1 MNPLFEYNLQQ
12 TRRQFFGN
20 TGIRLGG
27 LAMAALGAN
36 SFGRVLGSSTERV
49 HPPLPGF
56 PHFAPKAKSVIYLH
70 MNGAPSQL
78 DLWDHKPGLREYFDK
93 DLPDSV
99 KNGQRI
105 TTMTSGQTRFPVAP
119 SMFQFAQHG
128 QSRRWISELLP
139 HTARIVDDLALIKS
153 VQTNAINHD
162 PACTFVMTGS
172 EIPGKASL
180 GSWLA
185 YGLGSENNDLPAFVV
200 LTPNWSS
207 KADAQ
212 ALFTRMWSSGFLPTK
227 YTGVA
232 LRAVGDPVLYIDN
245 PPGVDR
251 SDRRILLDA
260 LNKLNAKTHDQL
272 GDPETLTRIAQY
284 EMAFRMQSSVPDLID
299 FKKEPKSTIE
309 LYGEEVNKPGS
320 FAASALLARRLV
332 ERGVRCVQV
341 LHRGWDQHGSL
352 PSEIR
357 AQCKDIDQSTSGLI
371 QDLKARGLLE
381 DTLVVWGGEFGRTV
395 YSQGRLTATDY
406 GRDHHPRNFCM
417 WMAGGGIKAGTVYG
431 ETDDFS
437 YNVVENP
444 VHINELNATI
454 LHCLG
459 IDHRRFTFKNQG
471 LDNRLTGVEEVHP
484 VKALLA

>member
-1 MNPLFEYNLQQ
+1 
-12 TRRQFFGN
+12 
-20 TGIRLGG
+20 
-27 LAMAALGAN
+27 LGAADPAVA
-36 SFGRVLGSSTERV
+36 RI

-56 PHFAPKAKSVIYLH
+56 PHFAPKAKRLIYLH

-78 DLWDHKPGLREYFDK
+78 DLWDHKPKLQEYFDK

-99 KNGQRI
+99 RNGQRI

-119 SMFQFAQHG
+119 TMFKFNQAG
-128 QSRRWISELLP
+128 QSGRWISELLP
-139 HTARIVDDLALIKS
+139 HTARVVDEIAVLKS

-172 EIPGKASL
+172 EVPGKASL

-185 YGLGSENNDLPAFVV
+185 YGLGSENNELPAFVV

-212 ALFTRMWSSGFLPTK
+212 ALFTRMWSSGYLPTR

-232 LRAVGDPVLYIDN
+232 LRSIGDPVLYIDN
-245 PPGVDR
+245 PPGVSR
-251 SDRRILLDA
+251 EDRRVVLDA
-260 LNKLNAKTHDQL
+260 LNRLNAKTHERW

-284 EMAFRMQSSVPDLID
+284 EMAFRMQSSVPDLVD
-299 FKKEPKSTIE
+299 FSSESKATTD
-309 LYGEEVNKPGS
+309 LYGDEVKKPGT

-332 ERGVRCVQV
+332 ERGVRCVQI
-341 LHRGWDQHGSL
+341 LHRGWDQHGNL
-352 PSEIR
+352 PTEIR
-357 AQCKDIDQSTSGLI
+357 AQCKDIDQASAALI
-371 QDLKARGLLE
+371 HDLKARGLLE
-381 DTLVVWGGEFGRTV
+381 DTLVIWGGEFGRTV
-395 YSQGRLTATDY
+395 YSQGRLTRTDY

-417 WMAGGGIKAGTVYG
+417 WMAGGGIKGGISYG

-444 VHINELNATI
+444 VHINDLNATI
-454 LHCLG
+454 LKCMG
-459 IDHRRFTFKNQG
+459 VDHRRFTFKSQG
-471 LDNRLTGVEEVHP
+471 LDQRLTGVEESHP
-484 VKALLA
+484 IQALLA